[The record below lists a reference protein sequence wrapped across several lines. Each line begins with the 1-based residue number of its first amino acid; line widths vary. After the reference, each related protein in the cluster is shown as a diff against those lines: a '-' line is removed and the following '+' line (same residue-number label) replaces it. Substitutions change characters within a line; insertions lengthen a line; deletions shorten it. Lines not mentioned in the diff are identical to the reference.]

1 VRQEKIILKNESR
14 DNEFLFNF
22 VFFGNKRNQ
31 VRMRNEYNMSKTKKT
46 MEIKNKNY
54 INNFFIIFNF
64 IFYYLLILNAVL

>member
-1 VRQEKIILKNESR
+1 MRQEKIILKNESR